1 MSNIELYDNHTVHFV
16 TYFYS
21 SSEAF
26 DDCRYSCFELF
37 LCHVLE
43 PDGEIILTDIE
54 SIKSL

>member
-1 MSNIELYDNHTVHFV
+1 MITIPFILLLT
-16 TYFYS
+16 FYS